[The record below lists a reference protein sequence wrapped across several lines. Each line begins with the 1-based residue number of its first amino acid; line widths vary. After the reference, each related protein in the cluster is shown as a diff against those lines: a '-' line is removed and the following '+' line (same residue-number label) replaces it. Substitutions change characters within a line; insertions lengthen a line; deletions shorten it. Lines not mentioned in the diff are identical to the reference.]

1 MFKKINSIIG
11 LQGDSA
17 LEVCKE
23 RMLMAGQGEDKRF
36 PTTLRCQ
43 HCGSENTIPIR
54 YGYPSGDKAWLD
66 ALRKGEIE
74 MGGCCIVEGMP
85 TYHCKDCG
93 RDSGHLR
100 PPSTG
105 LVG

>member
-1 MFKKINSIIG
+1 MFKKINTVIG
-11 LQGDSA
+11 FGCGSA
-17 LEVCKE
+17 LKMFEEWVQ
-23 RMLMAGQGEDKRF
+23 MADQDKPF
-36 PTTLRCQ
+36 PTTLRCP
-43 HCGSENTIPIR
+43 HCGSENTIPII
-54 YGYPSGDKAWLD
+54 YGYPSGDKAWLE

-100 PPSTG
+100 PPATG

>member
-1 MFKKINSIIG
+1 MFKKINSVIG
-11 LQGDSA
+11 FGCGSA
-17 LEVCKE
+17 LKMFQEWVQ
-23 RMLMAGQGEDKRF
+23 MADLGEDKRF

-43 HCGSENTIPIR
+43 HCGSENTIPII